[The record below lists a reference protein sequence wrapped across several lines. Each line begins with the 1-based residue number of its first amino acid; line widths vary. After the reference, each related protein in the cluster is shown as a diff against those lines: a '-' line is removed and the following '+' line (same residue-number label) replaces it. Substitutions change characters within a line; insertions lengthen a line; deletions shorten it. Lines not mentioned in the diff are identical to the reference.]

1 MAYIKTVPKK
11 WFPKWIKKI
20 SKRNFPKKGKIFPKK
35 RTMIPWVKI
44 VPMEKTQN
52 LNLFKKLFFDIL
64 VFPKK
69 PILSQALF

>member
-1 MAYIKTVPKK
+1 MVPQMDKK
-11 WFPKWIKKI
+11 NFQKKFPQ
-20 SKRNFPKKGKIFPKK
+20 KRKNFPQKK
-35 RTMIPWVKI
+35 TMIPWVKI